1 MNLYVII
8 MPMMVLMMREIGVS
22 DQDASNGADDEGVAY
37 GGDDDDDD
45 DADHRVATVIWP
57 VEYSGLLRALRF
69 RSRVFRF
76 LQLCSRVMLLKLS
89 VERYDG

>member
-1 MNLYVII
+1 MNLYVIM

-22 DQDASNGADDEGVAY
+22 DQDASDGADDEGVAY
-37 GGDDDDDD
+37 GGDDDDD
-45 DADHRVATVIWP
+45 ADHRVATVILP
-57 VEYSGLLRALRF
+57 VEYSVLLRALRF

-76 LQLCSRVMLLKLS
+76 LRLCSGVMLLKLR